1 MTKTKSEWPD
11 SSKELAIQLHS
22 QLRLNNKHWH
32 EFKGNSD
39 RRAAELLS
47 SAIVQLISEGKPS
60 DIEELLKQSIRWIKK
75 EIKAPSC
82 PDH

>member
-1 MTKTKSEWPD
+1 MTKSEWPD
-11 SSKELAIQLHS
+11 SSKELAIQLHA
-22 QLRLNNKHWH
+22 QLSLNNKNWH
-32 EFKGNSD
+32 KLKGNSD

-47 SAIVQLISEGKPS
+47 SAIVQLLSEGKPS
-60 DIEELLKQSIRWIKK
+60 DIEELLNQSIRWIKK

>member
-1 MTKTKSEWPD
+1 MTKSEWRD
-11 SSKELAIQLHS
+11 NSKELAIQLHA
-22 QLRLNNKHWH
+22 QLSLNNKNWH
-32 EFKGNSD
+32 KLKGNSD

-47 SAIVQLISEGKPS
+47 SAIVQLLSEGKAS
-60 DIEELLKQSIRWIKK
+60 DIEELLNQSIRWIKK